1 LFALIGLA
9 LGVLACVLMGA
20 FLFKVQWLMGIEG
33 QWPLLTLVT
42 CAVAVLAGYRFYSW
56 FVDC

>member
-1 LFALIGLA
+1 MVGLT
-9 LGVLACVLMGA
+9 LGVLTCVLAGA
-20 FLFKVQWLMGIEG
+20 FFFKVQWWLGIEG

-42 CAVAVLAGYRFYSW
+42 CAVSVFAGYRFYNW